1 MVTTMFV
8 SGKGSSAT
16 SSGLLPENVL
26 ATFPEVTG
34 LRDSGTRMCDK
45 SVEALYRVA
54 AICHVRV

>member
-1 MVTTMFV
+1 MFV